1 MMKSAI
7 ALLPGRAAAKASP
20 RKQDAARKP
29 AAPKGVD
36 APRLRSVPATAA
48 ATGEVWETRAL
59 LLLVL
64 VAFGFGL
71 LELYSASAFMARAEG
86 LPGHYFALKQLGGA
100 ACGAVLCAVLARM
113 DYHRWERWAWPI
125 LLVVSLML
133 LVVIAPG
140 THAIAPRINGARR
153 WLNLGIRF
161 QPSEFAKLALIFWTA
176 MMAVKKEDRLHSM
189 SKGLLPFL
197 VVWLGVIL
205 LVFREPNMS
214 AALLLALLA
223 SLVLF
228 AGGARIGHFILLG
241 MVAVPV
247 VWHAIN
253 SADYRMKR
261 IVAFLDPAADPAG
274 VSYQI
279 YQSLIAVGSGGLSG
293 VGYGASRQKYGFLPE
308 PHNDF
313 LFSMIAEEWGIFGIV
328 LTVALFG
335 AFLWVGYR
343 IAARA
348 PDRFGYLV
356 GIGMTNLIAVSAFL
370 HMGVALALL
379 PTTGVA
385 LPFMSYGRSALLADF
400 AAVGIL
406 LAVARATRNGP
417 AAAPAKRR
425 AA

>member
-1 MMKSAI
+1 VKP
-7 ALLPGRAAAKASP
+7 AL
-20 RKQDAARKP
+20 ARKP
-29 AAPKGVD
+29 RAPKPASVMPPPEPRRPS
-36 APRLRSVPATAA
+36 APAA
-48 ATGEVWETRAL
+48 KPVTGGGDVWEVRAL
-59 LLLVL
+59 LLLVA
-64 VAFGFGL
+64 VAFSFGL
-71 LELYSASAFMARAEG
+71 LEMYSASAFMAQADG
-86 LPGHYFALKQLGGA
+86 QPGYAFAVRQIGGA
-100 ACGAVLCAVLARM
+100 AMGVVIAALLARV
-113 DYHRWERWAWPI
+113 DYRRWEKLAWPL
-125 LLVVSLML
+125 LLVVTVML
-133 LVVIAPG
+133 VLVIAPG
-140 THAIAPRINGARR
+140 THAISPRINGARR
-153 WLNLGIRF
+153 WLNLGIQF

-176 MMAVKKEDRLHSM
+176 MMAIKKQDRLHSM

-205 LVFREPNMS
+205 LVFREPNLS
-214 AALLLALLA
+214 AALLMALLA

-241 MVAVPV
+241 MLAVPV
-247 VWHAIN
+247 VWHLITG
-253 SADYRMKR
+253 ADYRMKR

-279 YQSLIAVGSGGLSG
+279 YQSLIAVGSGGLAG
-293 VGYGASRQKYGFLPE
+293 VGFGGSRQKFGFLPE

-328 LTVALFG
+328 LTVALFAG
-335 AFLWVGYR
+335 FLLVGYR

-385 LPFMSYGRSALLADF
+385 LPFMSYGRSALLTHF

-406 LAVARATRNGP
+406 LAIARASRGAVP
-417 AAAPAKRR
+417 ALAPKPRR

>member
-1 MMKSAI
+1 VKGVA
-7 ALLPGRAAAKASP
+7 ALARPRRAAA
-20 RKQDAARKP
+20 P
-29 AAPKGVD
+29 AAKPVAPPS
-36 APRLRSVPATAA
+36 APRPQASAASASVD
-48 ATGEVWETRAL
+48 WEPRAL
-59 LLLVL
+59 VLLTF
-64 VAFGFGL
+64 VALSFGL
-71 LELYSASAFMARAEG
+71 IELYSASAFMAQAEG
-86 LPGHYFALKQLGGA
+86 QPGYAYALRQLGGA
-100 ACGAVLCAVLARM
+100 AAGVVVAAVLARV
-113 DYHRWERWAWPI
+113 DYRRCERLAWP
-125 LLVVSLML
+125 LLVAVSLML
-133 LVVIAPG
+133 LVVVAPG
-140 THAIAPRINGARR
+140 THSIAPRINGARR
-153 WLNLGIRF
+153 WLNLGIQF

-197 VVWLGVIL
+197 VVWLAVIL

-214 AALLLALLA
+214 AALLIALLC

-228 AGGARIGHFILLG
+228 AGGARIGHFIVLG
-241 MVAVPV
+241 MLAVPV

-279 YQSLIAVGSGGLSG
+279 YQSLIAVGSGGLTG
-293 VGYGASRQKYGFLPE
+293 VGFGGSRQKFGFLPE

-313 LFSMIAEEWGIFGIV
+313 LFSMIAEEWGILGIA
-328 LTVALFG
+328 LTAALFA

-356 GIGMTNLIAVSAFL
+356 GIGMTNLVAVSAFL

-406 LAVARATRNGP
+406 LSVARASRPGTAPRP
-417 AAAPAKRR
+417 APKQRR